1 MMGAMMTDNIT
12 PLRPKAKDPTGAR
25 RQARFRKR
33 RKTEVT
39 VRRSASAET
48 PMLAPVAYPTLS
60 PPPLAGRDIAKPA
73 PERNG
78 GTGIT
83 IAALTAALALAT
95 VSGGFSVYGM
105 TSIFTGALYPVI
117 GMGAAL
123 ELGKLSAVAW
133 LGHRHR
139 SASPALKASLM
150 MLVAILMALNAIG
163 CFGYLS
169 RAHIA
174 SSLAGDLAVAGRGA
188 DIEARLAM
196 QAGVVADLD
205 RRIAQIDKAVETA
218 TSKGRTGSAMA
229 LIDHQRKTRG
239 ELVAQRTSE
248 ARTLASLQVEKATV
262 DGEKRTIEADLGPVK
277 YLATLLGAGDQ
288 DVLRW
293 FTLVVALL
301 LDPAAVLLLLA
312 ATSAQRS

>member
-1 MMGAMMTDNIT
+1 MREEVMSEAVIT
-12 PLRPKAKDPTGAR
+12 PMRPKD
-25 RQARFRKR
+25 
-33 RKTEVT
+33 
-39 VRRSASAET
+39 
-48 PMLAPVAYPTLS
+48 
-60 PPPLAGRDIAKPA
+60 
-73 PERNG
+73 
-78 GTGIT
+78 
-83 IAALTAALALAT
+83 
-95 VSGGFSVYGM
+95 SVYGM

-133 LGHRHR
+133 LGHRR
-139 SASPALKASLM
+139 SSGSLALKTSLT
-150 MLVAILMALNAIG
+150 MLVAVLMAMNAVG

-174 SSLAGDLAVAGRGA
+174 QAVAGDIAVTGRSA
-188 DIEARLAM
+188 DIEARLDM

-205 RRIAQIDKAVETA
+205 RRIDQIDKAVETA
-218 TSKGRTGSAMA
+218 ATKGRTGSAMA
-229 LIDHQRKTRG
+229 LADQQRKTRG
-239 ELVAQRTSE
+239 ELAVERMREGRA
-248 ARTLASLQVEKATV
+248 LAALQVEKAAI
-262 DGEKRTIEADLGPVK
+262 DGERRTIEADLGSVR

-312 ATSAQRS
+312 ATRR